1 MRADGE
7 MLDLEFELNPR
18 ASVPDFQR
26 HVDADARLSAAA
38 REVLRAQLDVRY
50 GPGRLQTLDV
60 FPAKEAN
67 APTHV
72 FIHGG
77 YWRALDKNFYSFIAA
92 TLAETT
98 GATVVVPNYDLCP
111 VVTLDEIVS
120 EIEQCG
126 VWLRANIAE
135 YNGDPQA
142 ITISGHSAG
151 AHLAAMLMKSMP
163 DAVRGACLISGI
175 YDLRP
180 VLEISV
186 NADVRLDEGAALR
199 NSPMLSPPVVDCEI
213 EVLVG
218 SKETTLWRK
227 QSYDFWRAC
236 AEVGTRARYLEV
248 PDEDHF
254 SITGCLD
261 RASNPVA
268 QVIKGQILRSRGA
281 ASRRSQVAQTFE
293 TITS

>member
-1 MRADGE
+1 
-7 MLDLEFELNPR
+7 MLNLEFELNPR

-38 REVLRAQLDVRY
+38 REVLRAELDVRY
-50 GPGRLQTLDV
+50 GPGPLQTLDV
-60 FPAKEAN
+60 FPAKQAK
-67 APTHV
+67 APTHI

-111 VVTLDEIVS
+111 SVTLDEIVS
-120 EIEQCG
+120 EIVQCG
-126 VWLRANIAE
+126 AWLLANISR
-135 YNGDPQA
+135 YNGDAQS
-142 ITISGHSAG
+142 ITVSGHSAG

-163 DAVRGACLISGI
+163 DAVKGACLISGI
-175 YDLRP
+175 YDLRQ
-180 VLEISV
+180 VRKISV
-186 NADVRLDEGAALR
+186 NADVRLDESAAIR

-218 SKETTLWRK
+218 GKETTLWRK
-227 QSYDFWRAC
+227 QSYDFWRVC
-236 AEVGTRARYLEV
+236 TEVGTRARYLEV

-268 QVIKGQILRSRGA
+268 QVIKGQILRSRVA
-281 ASRRSQVAQTFE
+281 ASRRDLGARTFD
-293 TITS
+293 TLSA